1 MTFMVDASSDDKKRF
16 ISTEDGFTV
25 TVELSEEFLSQ
36 AQEKNIL
43 GVVRAAMKELADTV
57 NSDLKSQN
65 EQTAHQGKTELTVT
79 GKHQATRYSP
89 SVPSTSYLG

>member
-1 MTFMVDASSDDKKRF
+1 MSFMVDASSNDKKRF

-43 GVVRAAMKELADTV
+43 GLVKAAMKELVDTV
-57 NSDLKSQN
+57 NSDLKPQK

-79 GKHQATRYSP
+79 GRNQPDRYIP